1 MLDCLVSGNDLSRA
15 VSSLD
20 GMGFSPW
27 EITSA
32 VQAIRPMNG
41 HAHSIKDPLT
51 QRPRR
56 TPFPCGFTQTFSAAG
71 APRVNDPAG
80 VSMASVWS

>member
-1 MLDCLVSGNDLSRA
+1 MLDCLVSGHDLSRVA
-15 VSSLD
+15 SSLD

-32 VQAIRPMNG
+32 VRAMRPMNG
-41 HAHSIKDPLT
+41 HAISIKDPLT
-51 QRPRR
+51 QRPRL
-56 TPFPCGFTQTFSAAG
+56 PCGFTQTFSAAG